1 MSNDIK
7 QHRVL
12 EILVTSDE
20 SDDSIVIT
28 GIRYRRDGF
37 AGTAY
42 TPAFTAGAAASA
54 AAGGH
59 ITIMGEQL
67 PQGFTAIELIPTH
80 QA

>member
-1 MSNDIK
+1 MSLDSK
-7 QHRVL
+7 QNRVL

-20 SDDSIVIT
+20 SDDSVVIT

-37 AGTAY
+37 GGTAFI
-42 TPAFTAGAAASA
+42 PAFTAGAAASA

-59 ITIMGEQL
+59 ITAMGEQL
-67 PQGFTAIELIPTH
+67 PPFTHIKIIPTH

>member
-1 MSNDIK
+1 MSNDLK
-7 QHRVL
+7 QNRVL

-37 AGTAY
+37 GGTAFIV
-42 TPAFTAGAAASA
+42 PFTAGAAASA
-54 AAGGH
+54 AQGGH
-59 ITIMGEQL
+59 ISAVAAQDV
-67 PQGFTAIELIPTH
+67 QGFTHIKLIPTH